1 MSKKIDHRIKLP
13 KFKPSLFSIVEEH
26 EDELE
31 DEGAIQVSRKFS
43 EASLTNVSVSS
54 ASFLP
59 LPPAAGAAGAG
70 STSAT
75 PGTRSPRFVFAYF
88 RRK

>member
-31 DEGAIQVSRKFS
+31 DEGEIKV
-43 EASLTNVSVSS
+43 
-54 ASFLP
+54 
-59 LPPAAGAAGAG
+59 
-70 STSAT
+70 
-75 PGTRSPRFVFAYF
+75 
-88 RRK
+88 